1 MLDWLPGKKTYI
13 IAAAMLVVG
22 IVNMLT
28 GETTGWAM
36 IMENSEILLEGLGL
50 AGLRKGVASKT

>member
-1 MLDWLPGKKTYI
+1 MLSWLPGKKTYI

-22 IVNMLT
+22 VVNMLT
-28 GETTGWAM
+28 GEATGWAM

-50 AGLRKGVASKT
+50 GALRKGVAG